1 MRNGQVEEV
10 KLINLRRELKLKEFQ
25 FNSIFEFSESIY
37 SSLDT
42 DNIFRIYFSTLMTQ
56 LGVSRVFVYHSPHNL
71 LRKRGFRG
79 EEEREKI
86 FDEHAAKLGHDWF
99 QLKVEDLGAELEEFK
114 AYLEENK
121 ILSLVNISE
130 TEEKTIILGLGAKF
144 NKKEL
149 TAENIEYAF
158 FVSKFAVSA
167 IDNAFLINKLIESK
181 RLEHEI
187 QIARDIQ
194 LSLLPQSV
202 PELENFEISVIYQ
215 PIFEVGGDY
224 YDILKQRRDGLP
236 VLIADVE
243 GKGLSAA
250 LLAASSQAIFHS
262 LNELYFFEPCKFIT
276 KANEMIC
283 NFTKG
288 GRFITLFW
296 MLLHDEEKA
305 ITYVNAGHESPFLL
319 SGDSVTLLEKGGF
332 LTGFLDSSQYEKETI
347 YLKSGDIIA
356 AFTDGVPEVE
366 NRQGEEF
373 GKAAMIKFLQENRE
387 LSAKE
392 LTQAL
397 QKRIMDFSE
406 QIKPRDDFTLIVLKV
421 K

>member
-1 MRNGQVEEV
+1 MRNGQVEET
-10 KLINLRRELKLKEFQ
+10 KITDLRRELKLKEFQ

-37 SSLDT
+37 SSLDI

-56 LGVSRVFVYHSPHNL
+56 MGVSRVFIYHSPHKM

-86 FDEHAAKLGHDWF
+86 FDDHACKLGHDWF
-99 QLKVEDLGAELEEFK
+99 QLKVEELGPEVEDLK
-114 AYLEENK
+114 SYLQENK
-121 ILSLVNISE
+121 ILYLVNISE

-167 IDNAFLINKLIESK
+167 IDNAYLINQLIESK

-202 PELENFEISVIYQ
+202 PELENFELSVIYQ

-224 YDILKQRRDGLP
+224 YDILRERKDGLP

-262 LNELYFFEPCKFIT
+262 LNELYFFEPCKFIA
-276 KANEMIC
+276 KANEMIY

-296 MLLHDEEKA
+296 MLLHDKEKA
-305 ITYVNAGHESPFLL
+305 VTYVNAGHESPYLL
-319 SGDSVTLLEKGGF
+319 SGDEVVLLDKGGF
-332 LTGFLDSSQYEKETI
+332 LTGFLDTAVYEKDT
-347 YLKSGDIIA
+347 LQLNSGDIIV

-366 NRQGEEF
+366 NADGEEF
-373 GKAAMIKFLQENRE
+373 GKDAIIRFLQENRE

-392 LTQAL
+392 LTDAL
-397 QKRIMDFSE
+397 FNRIMDFSE
-406 QIKPRDDFTLIVLKV
+406 QIKPRDDFTLIILKV